1 MARLYN
7 TFEFIGNI
15 NIPKDK
21 EKFHDI
27 RESAS
32 GWVGHRLNFGI
43 QESKTNSAFVELY
56 GGYSKSK
63 PNKVFTFSKSTENE
77 KGSKLEIP
85 WDERLNPETLDMV
98 ADFKKIVVDF
108 TTDFELKNEINQL
121 LYQIRSLEYQDQLKP
136 EDVEKLK
143 GLKNELAEKAVNRHE
158 FIHNYDAIEFLS
170 NNLEEYKNYIFRLT
184 GSIDLSASKGKFYRK
199 FNPELIE
206 IVEDDTPSQLR
217 ATMDIFFTK
226 DSIDEKDFKK
236 DKKVYINGYVI
247 DYDNG
252 QKKDQFYPTQFVIN
266 AQKLDFENETHVK
279 RFEFLKNKFNVKGKG
294 VYHLQWVVN
303 IFRGADTVEFTID
316 DLTVSQREAIEFGF
330 NKLEDFAPKGGML
343 GETVYE
349 NRLVKPILEL
359 VNDANDFREGAVG
372 STYELDDLEFVFT
385 QSQENK
391 PEENNETKEDI
402 GKVVDIEK
410 DLDDL
415 FA

>member
-7 TFEFIGNI
+7 SFEFIGNI

-21 EKFHDI
+21 SKFHDV

-32 GWVGHRLNFGI
+32 GWVGHRLNFGV

-63 PNKVFTFSKSTENE
+63 PNKVFTFSKGTESE

-98 ADFKKIVVDF
+98 ADFKKIVVDL
-108 TTDFELKNEINQL
+108 TTDFELKEEVNQI
-121 LYQIRSLEYQDQLKP
+121 LYQIRSLEYQDKLTP
-136 EDVEKLK
+136 EDQEKLSS
-143 GLKNELAEKAVNRHE
+143 LKKELTEKAADRHE

-170 NNLEEYKNYIFRLT
+170 SKLEDYKEYKFRLT
-184 GSIDLSASKGKFYRK
+184 GSLDLSANKGKFYRK

-206 IVEDDTPSQLR
+206 IVENDTPSQLR
-217 ATMDIFFTK
+217 STMDIFFTK
-226 DSIDEKDFKK
+226 DAVDDKDFNKE
-236 DKKVYINGYVI
+236 KKVFIDGYVLG
-247 DYDNG
+247 YDSG
-252 QKKDQFYPTQFVIN
+252 VKKDQFFPMQFVIN
-266 AQKLDFENETHVK
+266 GQKLDFENETHVK

-294 VYHLQWVVN
+294 VYHLQWLVN
-303 IFRGADTVEFTID
+303 IFRGADTVEFTEN
-316 DLTVSQREAIEFGF
+316 DLTPQQKEAIEFGF

-349 NRLVKPILEL
+349 NRLVKPTLEL
-359 VNDANDFREGAVG
+359 INDANDFREGAVE
-372 STYELDDLEFVFT
+372 STYELDDLDFT
-385 QSQENK
+385 FAEPQSK
-391 PEENNETKEDI
+391 PAETVETKTESTP
-402 GKVVDIEK
+402 KVDIDK